1 LPEPNARSTGR
12 RPAQRSKPPP
22 GRRRLVDYP
31 RAGRVGWRR
40 WVPSWKLL
48 AGLAGLGVAS
58 MFVAFAAAYAA
69 TPIPT
74 AASLVKAETTI
85 VYYADGKNEVG
96 RFSVQDRRSVQL
108 KEVPPQVRYAVLAAE
123 DRTFYSNQ
131 GVSLRGTVRAAVN
144 DVRGRSLQGG
154 STITQQYVK
163 NYFDLRDRTIRRKA
177 KEFFIAL
184 KINREKSKDE
194 ILQDYLNA
202 IYFGRGAYG
211 VQAASSAYFGTTV
224 SKLNV
229 SQAAFLAGIINGP
242 ELYDPNDGP
251 ASQARARQRW
261 QYVIDGMVSE
271 GWLSSEAAAQ
281 AAFPKVQARGKQ
293 VNALRNQNG
302 YLMRMVSTEME
313 QRYRYTQR
321 DIETGGLKIVTT
333 FNKRMIN
340 DAVEAVNEALPRKRP
355 KGLQVAVASI
365 DPTTGAVRAIYG
377 GSNYLV
383 RNRNAATQDVAQ
395 AGSTF
400 KPFALVAALEDGVGL
415 KSRFDG
421 SSPQQLT
428 VTGENGDRVKVRN
441 FGDEQ
446 FGMIDLIKATE
457 HSVNTVYAQLNE
469 KIGPDKTYDAAV
481 RAGIPADS
489 GMEKNALNVLG
500 DAAPHPLDMA
510 NAYATFAAQGVYH
523 RPYVVASIT
532 KLNGSGGNN
541 LEVKPEGKRVFD
553 ADVMADATY
562 AMQQVIR
569 HGTGTYARN
578 LDRPAAGKTGTSSD
592 NKSAWFVGFTPQLTT
607 AVAMYRIGSN
617 GRPEQLV
624 DILGRN
630 EITGGSYP
638 TEIWTRYMEAALDG
652 QQELDFPE
660 PAYVGEAINP
670 APVQTF
676 TPAPVQ
682 TYTPPPVKLPTTP
695 VVIPT
700 PTPTATSTFTVPPPD
715 SSPPKPPKPPQPNP
729 PVNPP

>member
-1 LPEPNARSTGR
+1 M
-12 RPAQRSKPPP
+12 
-22 GRRRLVDYP
+22 
-31 RAGRVGWRR
+31 GWRR

-48 AGLAGLGVAS
+48 AGLAGLGLAS

-74 AASLVKAETTI
+74 AASLVRAETTI
-85 VYYADGKNEVG
+85 VYYADGKNEIG

-108 KEVPPQVRYAVLAAE
+108 KAVPPQVRYAVLAAE

-144 DVRGRSLQGG
+144 DVRGRALQGG

-211 VQAASSAYFGTTV
+211 VQAASTAYFGTTV

-242 ELYDPNDGP
+242 ELYDPTDGP
-251 ASQARARQRW
+251 ASEARARQRW

-271 GWLSSEAAAQ
+271 GWLSSQDAADAS
-281 AAFPKVQARGKQ
+281 FPKVQPTGKQ
-293 VNALRNQNG
+293 VNTLRNQNG
-302 YLMRMVSTEME
+302 YLMRMVSTELE

-333 FNKRMIN
+333 FNKRMIT
-340 DAVEAVNEALPRKRP
+340 DAVDAVNKTLPKKRP

-421 SSPQQLT
+421 SSPLPIDALDDE
-428 VTGENGDRVKVRN
+428 GHRVKVRN
-441 FGDEQ
+441 FGNEQ
-446 FGMIDLIKATE
+446 FGMIDLVQATE

-469 KIGPDKTYDAAV
+469 KVGADKTYDAAL

-489 GMEKNALNVLG
+489 GVRKNALNVLG
-500 DAAPHPLDMA
+500 DAAPHPIDMA

-523 RPYVVASIT
+523 QPYVVASIT

-541 LEVKPEGKRVFD
+541 LEVRSQGKRVFD
-553 ADVMADATY
+553 ADVMADATF
-562 AMQQVIR
+562 AMQQVIL

-592 NKSAWFVGFTPQLTT
+592 NLSAWFVGFTPQLTT
-607 AVAMYRIGSN
+607 AVAMYRIGGN
-617 GRPEQLV
+617 GQPEQLV
-624 DILGRN
+624 DILGRG
-630 EITGGSYP
+630 EITGGSFP
-638 TEIWTRYMEAALDG
+638 TEIWTRFMGAALDG
-652 QQELDFPE
+652 QDKLDFPE

-682 TYTPPPVKLPTTP
+682 TFTPPPAKLPTTP
-695 VVIPT
+695 VIPT
-700 PTPTATSTFTVPPPD
+700 PTPTITSTFTLPPPPPNPNPTPPGNPPPKQ
-715 SSPPKPPKPPQPNP
+715 SPPGSQP
-729 PVNPP
+729 